1 MAAQG
6 VQKYFFFTKQR
17 VSSDWKD
24 LAYFLGFPDSE
35 IRNIDGRNH
44 DDMSRC
50 MDMLHEWKRRR
61 GNAATIEVLMEALS
75 SVGLQSVLDGL
86 KAKFPELT
94 TQQVTLK
101 QPLQETTGQ
110 SPSEHLHSR
119 LQLLSLGQPHDQ
131 HNTRGQ
137 PTQDTTQ
144 PKQETTGQPSSEQPT
159 SWRQP
164 QQETSEKPPQD
175 TTEPKQQSTGEQTSS
190 DTSRQPQQETTG
202 PPSTGGTS
210 SVLESPPCS
219 DYEGPKKLFIIH
231 GGEDKDTL
239 VEPLVHEIVDQGVP
253 KEDVFYDKWS
263 IEDAQSFKESIALA
277 IQDRSCKLAVIVI
290 SEHMM
295 KKHWPRK
302 ELEEFLKRGIR
313 FFPIFYGVKPDD
325 VRKEFSPM
333 LADTRG
339 VEIPRTGEAVD
350 EILIAGT
357 ASKIRK
363 IFQKP

>member
-1 MAAQG
+1 MAAKG

-24 LAYFLGFPDSE
+24 LAFFLGFPGSE
-35 IRNIDGRNH
+35 IRNIDGRNR

-50 MDMLHEWKRRR
+50 MDMLQEWKRGK

-75 SVGLQSVLDGL
+75 SAGLQSVLHGL
-86 KAKFPELT
+86 KANFPELT

-119 LQLLSLGQPHDQ
+119 LQQLSLEQPHDQ

-144 PKQETTGQPSSEQPT
+144 PKQEMTGQPSSEQPT

-164 QQETSEKPPQD
+164 QQETAEQPPQD
-175 TTEPKQQSTGEQTSS
+175 ITEPKQQSTSEQTSS

-202 PPSTGGTS
+202 PSSTGGTS
-210 SVLESPPCS
+210 VLDSSACS

-239 VEPLVHEIVDQGVP
+239 VEPLAHEIVDQGVP
-253 KEDVFYDKWS
+253 KENVFCDEWS
-263 IEDAQSFKESIALA
+263 IEHAQSIKESIALA
-277 IQDRSCKLAVIVI
+277 IQNRSCKLAVIVI

-302 ELEEFLKRGIR
+302 ELEEFLKRGVR

-325 VRKEFSPM
+325 VRKEYSPT
-333 LADTRG
+333 LADTQG
-339 VEIPRTGEAVD
+339 VEIPRTGELVD

-363 IFQKP
+363 TFQKL

>member
-1 MAAQG
+1 MAAKG

-24 LAYFLGFPDSE
+24 LAFFLGFPDSE
-35 IRNIDGRNH
+35 IRNIDGRNR

-50 MDMLHEWKRRR
+50 MDMLQEWKRRK

-75 SVGLQSVLDGL
+75 SAGLQSVLHGL
-86 KAKFPELT
+86 KANFPELT
-94 TQQVTLK
+94 TQQVTLT

-164 QQETSEKPPQD
+164 QQETAEQLPPQD

-202 PPSTGGTS
+202 LS
-210 SVLESPPCS
+210 SCS
-219 DYEGPKKLFIIH
+219 DYEGGTKKLFIIH
-231 GGEDKDTL
+231 GGEDRDTL
-239 VEPLVHEIVDQGVP
+239 VEPLAHEIVDQGVP
-253 KEDVFYDKWS
+253 KESVFYNEWS
-263 IEDAQSFKESIALA
+263 IEDVQSVKESIALA
-277 IQDRSCKLAVIVI
+277 IQDRSCKLAVIVF

-333 LADTRG
+333 VADTQG

-363 IFQKP
+363 ILQKV